1 MKLSINDLN
10 LEELLSDELLD
21 GEELYD
27 AEAEFEDFM
36 QTVIEDDLI
45 RTGSKNNN
53 FKDLV
58 SIIYAYAEAIYGKMA
73 IDNSN
78 PYRGYIIIDLLD
90 KYIVSHLAKI
100 RIEALSEIIEA
111 LYPDYVLI
119 RNYLNRLILTYLSDD
134 KKFSAKDRT
143 RFTNAITKLVR
154 VVIQNYQSSVYI
166 MNSYGSTLTTR
177 IENAL
182 GCGEMENDEPVP
194 KFDTHMIVGYDKELI
209 PINTKQFNIYTTL
222 IRGLLDN
229 AVWYHDLPLT
239 TPVLYDW
246 WNILKDVYGDHAA
259 AEIMLTLVLSCRIP
273 VLEEFVRDV
282 IRGIGDDYRAL
293 IPTSQQFYKPH
304 TGNLVMTIVEFN
316 EVSQLEGGTLHWLY
330 DFCYRYETFGVFRVA
345 SFDKFI
351 EEINNFKK
359 QLKPQPGFVV
369 ERSLLAREFATFGL
383 SGRPLALGQSDPYNY
398 RIRW

>member
-53 FKDLV
+53 LKDLV
-58 SIIYAYAEAIYGKMA
+58 SIIYAYAEAIYGKLA
-73 IDNSN
+73 IANSN

-90 KYIVSHLAKI
+90 SYIVPHLAKI

-119 RNYLNRLILTYLSDD
+119 RNYLNQLILTYLSDD
-134 KKFSAKDRT
+134 KKFSTKDRT

-182 GCGEMENDEPVP
+182 GCGEMEDDEPLP
-194 KFDTHMIVGYDKELI
+194 KFDAHMIVGYDKELI

-229 AVWYHDLPLT
+229 ATWYHDLPLT
-239 TPVLYDW
+239 TPVLYEW
-246 WNILKDVYGDHAA
+246 WNILKDVYGDHAT

-273 VLEEFVRDV
+273 VLEEFMRDV
-282 IRGIGDDYRAL
+282 TRGIGDDYRAL
-293 IPTSQQFYKPH
+293 IPTSQQFYKPR
-304 TGNLVMTIVEFN
+304 TGNLVMAIVEFN
-316 EVSQLEGGTLHWLY
+316 EVSQLEEGTLHWLY

-345 SFDKFI
+345 SFDKFV
-351 EEINNFKK
+351 EEIDNFKK
-359 QLKPQPGFVV
+359 QLKLQPRFVV
-369 ERSLLAREFATFGL
+369 ERSLFAREFATFGL
-383 SGRPLALGQSDPYNY
+383 SGRPLALGQSDPYSY
-398 RIRW
+398 LIKR